1 MKNKNTRS
9 GKITTRNLHKRL
21 CPLYLSLA
29 GIFSATADAA
39 TTPDNRQSKGPT
51 MGQAANGT
59 PVVNIAD
66 PNAKGISMNKF
77 NEFNVEKQGMIFNNS
92 MQDGV
97 TKIGGYAV
105 KNAQL
110 QHEASAIISE
120 VTGAKASYINGTM
133 EVFGKKAD
141 IIIANENG
149 ISVNGATT
157 INANSLTLSTGK
169 VQANNDG
176 SYKLAVEKGAVSV
189 TGQGINTDGLG
200 YFDIVS
206 RSAQLEGEIA
216 GKADIKV
223 LAGQNDYDLA
233 TRSHTVRNKGDG
245 RGPAVAIDGSAL
257 GSMYGGKIQLIS
269 TESGAGVRHAGGI
282 IASSDLD
289 ISADGDI
296 TLASLSSEKNLSLS
310 GKNITLNKSTSGV
323 QAKNDIIMNALAGIT
338 LNNDVIASTG
348 KIRIDASSLVQN
360 AASLVTNNTTTTTV
374 PAIQINVAGQYTLNG
389 KLQALDA
396 NGKVIAGGVVTLKNS
411 DFVVKVNGA
420 EVPFASLI
428 SDTQVTSHSGD
439 VQITAGSMNN
449 SGGSVLAKKGTLQ
462 FTLKEAFVNSG
473 SVSATGD
480 LTIASGSLKNDGVL
494 YASNNQTLR
503 VGNLDNN
510 GRIFAEKRLVM
521 NASALNNR
529 GNIGATHDALQIT
542 TTGNVTNSGTL
553 VGDAATVSLNV
564 GGDVDNSGN
573 IISNEKDVTLAA
585 SGKSIKN
592 QGKIEGKNVTLTA
605 SNADATLENSG
616 TLNAR
621 QKAQVKAAKLNNNGG
636 TLSAAG
642 DIALNVSKQL
652 NNTHG
657 GAILAGENL
666 ALDGAHTTALTND
679 NSRIQGEN
687 ISLTNMAT
695 LSNTGDAVLLA
706 NGAMDLSGATT
717 LTNSASGIQATSILL
732 DHIGTLTNTRD
743 ATVYSSGNLTLSNI
757 GTLTNDASQLVA
769 DGALAML
776 NITNVSNT
784 NSAAMVGSGSVT
796 IDTVHTLNNS
806 NSAVIQSEHALSIK
820 DVGTLNNS
828 TDAAILASGNM
839 TLDGVNTLN
848 NASVILSDGS
858 ITVQNGDTLH
868 NNGVVQAGTDLIIRN
883 IRRLVNDGSDHVL
896 MALRNLTIEDVDS
909 LTNSHQAVITASMNT
924 VLNAVGVLT
933 NLSGGVIQA
942 VDGALTVAANSL
954 LNSGSENG
962 SNSTLVAG
970 GDVTVTSEN
979 VTNESGAAIVSTD
992 NNLTLNVA
1000 SNLNNSDEAV
1010 LAGAKTTSLNVQ
1022 KGNIKNTT
1030 NAVIAGTNIAVATK
1044 NLQNDAN
1051 ASITADRDLQLTL
1064 ASLNNTAGIL
1074 EAGRDLSLSVDNS
1087 LTLDANNQNI
1097 YAGRAMAITTHGD
1110 FTNSTQMEAI
1120 GDLTLNA
1127 DGNFTNAMSIVTGG
1141 DLNVTAGNITNNA
1154 GSLLWTMGDLSLD
1167 ARNGNFFNGVSGN
1180 VLSMGDMSIIAKE
1193 IYNQAGI
1200 IRAEKDVNL
1209 DAESIRNES
1218 SYTGDEIS
1226 MTGYQNASAVYNTV
1240 EHLATKSKTLINFSM
1255 PIVTSGLKLDHQ
1267 AEISAGGNININQR
1281 NIFDR
1286 KQITNKG
1293 GLIQAAKDITVT
1305 GDIYN
1310 SPEYG
1315 EMSIYDYLQLP
1326 LETQGGITYQWHLGA
1341 YHTSTWNFDT
1351 LYQFLDFEFGNG
1363 AAAGKS
1369 GSDDPEKGIW
1379 YNAVVMT
1386 GNESTLFNKMM
1397 SDIFGETWQTTDY
1410 GTMRNIWAS
1419 VTATNNEAL
1428 KNNKTYFVPSE
1439 KGEITAGGNFTHKS
1453 GKLDNGIAGAGV
1465 VNSHSNVSDIDVGE
1479 YTVDTVIAGYDV
1491 QVNTKKIDEL
1501 AMGISP
1507 MPTIKDMVSIPGM
1520 FEVSTDFKKTAE
1532 AEKNG
1537 TAYPGPANNIVPIFE
1552 TRPSMIDQSAYT
1564 GSDYFFD
1571 QVGYDPQK
1579 PVNVIGDNYFT
1590 SELIRRE
1597 ISSSVG
1603 SFFAIRDG
1611 LEGDALV
1618 QALMD
1623 NAGVA
1628 AQDSEL
1634 GLVVGQSLTEEQR
1647 NGLDSD
1653 IVWFVNQTV
1662 NGVDV
1667 MVPVV
1672 YLCPETLRQME
1683 SGDVNGGTAT
1693 IHAGGEMNVDADS
1706 INNANGTIS
1715 SKGDMTLVS
1724 DGDINN
1730 ISNGMSAGISAGG
1743 DINMSST
1750 SGNINNN
1757 GAAINAEGDVN
1768 MSAAEGDITMTASV
1782 GRDESGKQVIHAFED
1797 GVTAG
1802 GSINMEAKSITSNA
1816 SDITAGQDV
1825 SMKATDGD
1833 VTFNDLHEIDAT
1845 RIIDNDVRSA
1855 LNFTMSDTST
1865 TTGKAIGANVSAGG
1879 NMSID
1884 AKNDV
1889 VMEGGT
1895 YNAQTGSITAEN
1907 DVTIKTSQDVAHEEQ
1922 HSSSREFVI
1931 SAGVS
1936 GGGQSVNTSY
1946 GTMDGGSTETTSGDY
1961 VSAGSESDTSAIGKK
1976 PGRAPVNDTAG
1987 FTFGMSTSSDSS
1999 VTDSKK
2005 NTNAAINF
2013 GQSGTIEA
2021 GKTVDIGGADLSAG
2035 DSLTI
2040 NAEDV
2045 ATTKY
2050 EDEMKNTS
2058 SHKETSFGIKGEAHS
2073 TIVDTID
2080 KAGNLIE
2087 KGTEGQSA
2095 NAGTTAAEVLGE
2107 ASNLLLNDLAGG
2119 SVTIGG
2125 SSSKSHS
2132 TSTSTAENINHI
2144 NANNVSINTKKD
2156 TTLNGT
2162 DISGQNVEI
2171 NAGGDVTMN
2180 AAKSTTSY
2188 SNTTEEH
2195 SAGITA
2201 GVGVDLSG
2209 VSGGASVD
2217 YSGSK
2222 ETGTGNSTSY
2232 TNSTITA
2239 GDVKIKSGGD
2249 MTMSG
2254 ANIDANTADVD
2265 VAGDM
2270 TVNSL
2275 QDTVH
2280 TDNER
2285 ANWGASVGVAVSA
2298 KGVMPT
2304 GAVNGGGGSEAY
2316 DSATTA
2322 KQSGIHTTGD
2332 VQVKTGGD
2340 LNMAGANIVSDN
2352 GTGEVNVAGNINAK
2366 DLQDTVE
2373 QDGLYGGGGVGIG
2386 GLPGKKGGIPSANIY
2401 VDTVDEIHRNETQK
2415 STISVGG
2422 TTSKGTTGEINTN
2435 KDEMSVVTRDEKEAG
2450 NNISYTLADPGIGKK
2465 KKGSYDVDTPN
2476 DNHIGGGSSKHSSD
2490 GTRKKEV
2497 TPAKPAHSEDV
2508 PAVTPSKADT
2518 LKPAPKPA
2526 DSTKKTDT
2534 TPSGTAHS
2542 EEVPAVKPS
2551 KADDL
2556 KPAPK
2561 PADSTTKTDTT
2572 PSETAH
2578 SEEVPAVK
2586 PSKADD
2592 LKPAPKPADS
2602 TTKTD
2607 TTPSETAHSE
2617 EVPAV
2622 KPSKADDLKP
2632 APKPADSTTPKK
2644 KWDVPNTNYPT
2655 LSPGSA
2661 TGKTGKDM
2669 PKTPEHRKWN
2679 GDMTNGVTPSSN
2691 PKGTDVK
2698 LSPGSST
2705 GQAGMDMP
2713 KTPEHKQWNG
2723 DMTNG
2728 VAPSSNPKGTD
2739 VKLSPGSST
2748 GQTGMD
2754 MPKTPEHKQWNGDM
2768 TNGVAPSS
2776 NPKGTDVKLSPGS
2789 STGQTGMDMPKTP
2802 EHKQWNGD
2810 MTNGVAPSSNP
2821 KGTDVKLSP
2830 GSSTGQTGMDMPKT
2844 PEHKQWNGD
2853 MTNGVAPSSN
2863 PKGTDV
2869 KFSPGSSTGQT
2880 GMDMPKTPEHKQW
2893 NGDMTNGVAPS
2904 SNPKGTDVKLS
2915 PGSSTGQTGMDM
2927 PKTPEHKQ
2935 WNGDMSATAQPK
2947 QWLPLMTETPI
2958 DIYAKVTIA
2967 FQVEQLS

>member
-1 MKNKNTRS
+1 
-9 GKITTRNLHKRL
+9 
-21 CPLYLSLA
+21 
-29 GIFSATADAA
+29 
-39 TTPDNRQSKGPT
+39 

-396 NGKVIAGGVVTLKNS
+396 NGKVIAGGVVTLKNG

-2869 KFSPGSSTGQT
+2869 KLSPGSSTGQT

-2967 FQVEQLS
+2967 FQDEQLS

>member
-1 MKNKNTRS
+1 
-9 GKITTRNLHKRL
+9 
-21 CPLYLSLA
+21 
-29 GIFSATADAA
+29 
-39 TTPDNRQSKGPT
+39 

-59 PVVNIAD
+59 PVINIAD

-77 NEFNVEKQGMIFNNS
+77 NEFNVDKQGMIFNNS

-141 IIIANENG
+141 VIIANENG

-169 VQANNDG
+169 VQAKDDG
-176 SYKLAVEKGAVSV
+176 TYKLAVEKGGVSIA
-189 TGQGINTDGLG
+189 GQGINTDGLS

-216 GKADIKV
+216 GNADIKV

-233 TRSHTVRNKGDG
+233 SRSHTVRSKGDG
-245 RGPAVAIDGSAL
+245 KGPAVAIDGSAL

-289 ISADGDI
+289 INADGDI

-310 GKNITLNKSTSGV
+310 GKNITLNKSITGV
-323 QAKNDIIMNALAGIT
+323 QAKNDIFMNALAGIT

-360 AASLVTNNTTTTTV
+360 AASLVTNNTTTTV

-396 NGKVIAGGVVTLKNS
+396 SGKVIAGGVVTLKNG
-411 DFVVKVNGA
+411 DFVVKVNGV

-494 YASNNQTLR
+494 YASNNQTLH

-529 GNIGATHDALQIT
+529 GNIGATTDALQVT
-542 TTGNVTNSGTL
+542 TTGSLTNSGTL
-553 VGDAATVSLNV
+553 VADAAAISLNV

-573 IISNEKDVTLAA
+573 IISNEKDVTLNAN
-585 SGKSIKN
+585 GKNIKN
-592 QGKIEGKNVTLTA
+592 QGKIEGQNVTLTA
-605 SNADATLENSG
+605 SNADAAFENSG
-616 TLNAR
+616 TVNAR
-621 QKAQVKAAKLNNNGG
+621 QKTQVKAAKLNNSGG

-642 DIALNVSKQL
+642 NVALNVSKQL

-657 GAILAGENL
+657 GEILAGENL
-666 ALDGAHTTALTND
+666 TLDGAHMTALTND
-679 NSRIQGEN
+679 NSRIQGKN
-687 ISLTNMAT
+687 VTLTNMAALT
-695 LSNTGDAVLLA
+695 NTSDAVLLA
-706 NGAMDLSGATT
+706 SGALDLSGATT
-717 LTNSASGIQATSILL
+717 LTNNASGIQATSILL
-732 DHIGTLTNTRD
+732 DHIGTLNNTRD
-743 ATVYSSGNLTLSNI
+743 ATIYSSGNLTLSNI
-757 GTLTNDASQLVA
+757 DTLNNDASQLVA

-776 NITNVSNT
+776 NITNVSNA
-784 NSAAMVGSGSVT
+784 NNAAMVGSGSVT
-796 IDTVHTLNNS
+796 IGNVNTLNNS
-806 NSAVIQSEHALSIK
+806 NSAVIQSEHTLSMNSV
-820 DVGTLNNS
+820 DTLNNS
-828 TDAAILASGNM
+828 SDATILASGNM

-848 NASVILSDGS
+848 NASVILSNGS
-858 ITVQNGDTLH
+858 ITLQNGDTVH

-883 IRRLVNDGSDHVL
+883 IRNLINEGSDHVL

-909 LTNSHQAVITASMNT
+909 LTNSSQATITASMNT

-942 VDGALTVAANSL
+942 VDGALAIATNSL
-954 LNSGSENG
+954 INSGSENG
-962 SNSTLVAG
+962 SASTLVAG
-970 GDVTVTSEN
+970 GDLTVTSEN

-1000 SNLNNSDEAV
+1000 NNLTNSDNAV
-1010 LAGAKTTSLNVQ
+1010 LAGANTTSLNVQ
-1022 KGNIKNTT
+1022 NGNFKNTLS
-1030 NAVIAGTNIAVATK
+1030 AVVAGTNVNVTTQ
-1044 NLQNDAN
+1044 NLQNNAN
-1051 ASITADRDLQLTL
+1051 ATITADRDLQLHL
-1064 ASLNNTAGIL
+1064 ASLDNATGVI
-1074 EAGRDLSLSVDNS
+1074 EAGRDLALNVNNS
-1087 LTLDANNQNI
+1087 LTFDDGNKDIN
-1097 YAGRAMAITTHGD
+1097 AGRALEITTHGD
-1110 FTNSTQMEAI
+1110 FTNNTQMEAI
-1120 GDLTLNA
+1120 GDLTVRA
-1127 DGNFTNAMSIVTGG
+1127 DGNFLNAMSIVTGG
-1141 DLNVTAGNITNNA
+1141 DLNVTAGNIANNG
-1154 GSLLWTMGDLSLD
+1154 GSLLWTMGDMNLD
-1167 ARNGNFFNGVSGN
+1167 ARNGEFTNGVGGN
-1180 VLSMGDMSIIAKE
+1180 VLSMGDISIIAKE

-1200 IRAEKDVNL
+1200 IRAEKDINL
-1209 DAESIRNES
+1209 DSEVLKNES
-1218 SYTGDEIS
+1218 TYSGDEVGV
-1226 MTGYQNASAVYNTV
+1226 TGSQTAFATYSTI
-1240 EHLATKSKTLINFSM
+1240 EHTMTKSDTTIRIEM
-1255 PIVTSGLKLDHQ
+1255 PLVTSGLILQDL
-1267 AEISAGGNININQR
+1267 AEISSGGNININQR
-1281 NIFDR
+1281 DIYETHDV
-1286 KQITNKG
+1286 TNVG
-1293 GLIQAAKDITVT
+1293 GLIQAAKDITIT
-1305 GDIYN
+1305 GNLYN
-1310 SPEYG
+1310 TPRYG
-1315 EMSIYDYLQLP
+1315 ELSMYDYLQIP
-1326 LETQGGITYQWHLGA
+1326 LTGLNYLRYDWKVASLHRTDW
-1341 YHTSTWNFDT
+1341 SFDS
-1351 LYQFLDFEFGNG
+1351 LYQFLDYEFGNG
-1363 AAAGKS
+1363 SPASQEG
-1369 GSDDPEKGIW
+1369 DNDPEKEVW
-1379 YNAVVMT
+1379 YNAVVMM
-1386 GNESTLFNKMM
+1386 GNDATVFNNMM
-1397 SDIFGETWQTTDY
+1397 ISIFGQAWQTNSY
-1410 GTMRNIWAS
+1410 SNMRSIWAGAIS
-1419 VTATNNEAL
+1419 NDGQAL
-1428 KNNKTYFVPSE
+1428 KDNKTYFVPQE
-1439 KGEITAGGNFTHKS
+1439 KGEITAGGNFTHN
-1453 GKLDNGIAGAGV
+1453 GGVLDNGINDSGEI
-1465 VNSHSNVSDIDVGE
+1465 NSNSNVSDIDVGD

-1491 QVNTKKIDEL
+1491 RVNTKKIDEL

-1520 FEVSTDFKKTAE
+1520 FEVSTEFKKTTE

-1537 TAYPGPANNIVPIFE
+1537 TAYPGPTNNIVPIFE
-1552 TRPSMIDQSAYT
+1552 TRPSMIDQSDYT
-1564 GSDYFFD
+1564 GSDYFFNE
-1571 QVGYDPQK
+1571 VGYDPQQ

-1597 ISSSVG
+1597 ISNSVG

-1611 LEGDALV
+1611 LEGDVLV

-1628 AQDSEL
+1628 AKDSEL
-1634 GLVVGQSLTEEQR
+1634 GLVVGQPLTDEQR

-1653 IVWFVNQTV
+1653 IVWYVNQTV

-1667 MVPVV
+1667 LVPVV
-1672 YLCPETLRQME
+1672 YLCPETLNQME
-1683 SGDVNGGTAT
+1683 TGEVNGGTAT
-1693 IHAGGEMNVDADS
+1693 VHAGGDMNVDADS
-1706 INNANGTIS
+1706 INNANGAIS
-1715 SKGDMTLVS
+1715 SGGNMTLVS

-1743 DINMSST
+1743 DINMSTT

-1757 GAAINAEGDVN
+1757 GASIKADGDVN
-1768 MSAAEGDITMTASV
+1768 MSATQGDINMTASV
-1782 GRDESGKQVIHAFED
+1782 GHDESGKQVIHAFED
-1797 GVTAG
+1797 GVSAG
-1802 GSINMEAKSITSNA
+1802 GSINMEAKTITSNA
-1816 SDITAGQDV
+1816 SDITAGKDV

-1845 RIIDNDVRSA
+1845 RVIDNDVRNA
-1855 LNFTMSDTST
+1855 LNYSMSDTST
-1865 TTGKAIGANVSAGG
+1865 TTGKAIGANVTAGG

-1895 YNAQTGSITAEN
+1895 YTAQTGSITAEN

-1922 HSSSREFVI
+1922 HSSTREFVI
-1931 SAGVS
+1931 GAGANS
-1936 GGGQSVNTSY
+1936 GGQSVNTSY
-1946 GTMDGGSTETTSGDY
+1946 GTMDGGNTETSAGDY
-1961 VSAGSESDTSAIGKK
+1961 VSAGSESATSAIGKN
-1976 PGRAPVNDTAG
+1976 PGRAPVSDTAG
-1987 FTFGMSTSSDSS
+1987 FTFGMNSTNDSS

-2013 GQSGTIEA
+2013 GQSGAIEA
-2021 GKTVDIGGADLSAG
+2021 GKTADIGGADLSAG
-2035 DSLTI
+2035 DSLSI

-2045 ATTKY
+2045 TTTKY
-2050 EDEMKNTS
+2050 EDEVKNTS
-2058 SHKETSFGIKGEAHS
+2058 SHKESSFGITGEAHS
-2073 TIVDTID
+2073 TIADTID
-2080 KAGNLIE
+2080 KTGNLIE

-2095 NAGTTAAEVLGE
+2095 NAGTTAAEVLGD

-2119 SVTIGG
+2119 SITIGG
-2125 SSSKSHS
+2125 SSSKTHS
-2132 TSTSTAENINHI
+2132 NSTSTAENINHI

-2171 NAGGDVTMN
+2171 NAGGDVNMN

-2188 SNTTEEH
+2188 STTTEEH

-2201 GVGVDLSG
+2201 GVGVDMTG
-2209 VSGGASVD
+2209 VSGGASID
-2217 YSGSK
+2217 YSGST

-2232 TNSTITA
+2232 TNSTIT
-2239 GDVKIKSGGD
+2239 GGNVKIKTGGD
-2249 MTMSG
+2249 MTMTG
-2254 ANIDANTADVD
+2254 ANIEANTANVD

-2270 TVNSL
+2270 TINSV
-2275 QDTVH
+2275 QDIEH

-2298 KGVMPT
+2298 KGVMPS

-2316 DSATTA
+2316 DSSTTA
-2322 KQSGIHTTGD
+2322 KQSGINTTGQLD
-2332 VQVKTGGD
+2332 IKTGGD
-2340 LNMAGANIVSDN
+2340 LNMTGSNIVSQD
-2352 GTGEVNVAGNINAK
+2352 GTGSVDVAGNINSRTLE
-2366 DLQDTVE
+2366 DSVE
-2373 QDGLYGGGGVGIG
+2373 QDGIYGGGGVGIG

-2401 VDTVDEIHRNETQK
+2401 VDTVDEIHRDETQK
-2415 STISVGG
+2415 STISVGDV
-2422 TTSKGTTGEINTN
+2422 TSKGTTGEINTN

-2450 NNISYTLADPGIGKK
+2450 NNISYTLADPGFGKK

-2476 DNHIGGGSSKHSSD
+2476 TKHNT
-2490 GTRKKEV
+2490 GTNKPKPADSTKHKET
-2497 TPAKPAHSEDV
+2497 TPSNTAHSEDV
-2508 PAVTPSKADT
+2508 PAVTPSKAND

-2534 TPSGTAHS
+2534 TPSDKAHK
-2542 EEVPAVKPS
+2542 EDVPAVTPS
-2551 KADDL
+2551 KADDQ

-2561 PADSTTKTDTT
+2561 PAESTTKTDTT

-2617 EVPAV
+2617 DVPAV

-2679 GDMTNGVTPSSN
+2679 GDMTNGVAPSSN

-2705 GQAGMDMP
+2705 GQTGMDMP
-2713 KTPEHKQWNG
+2713 KTPEHRKYNG

-2810 MTNGVAPSSNP
+2810 M
-2821 KGTDVKLSP
+2821 
-2830 GSSTGQTGMDMPKT
+2830 
-2844 PEHKQWNGD
+2844 
-2853 MTNGVAPSSN
+2853 
-2863 PKGTDV
+2863 
-2869 KFSPGSSTGQT
+2869 
-2880 GMDMPKTPEHKQW
+2880 
-2893 NGDMTNGVAPS
+2893 
-2904 SNPKGTDVKLS
+2904 
-2915 PGSSTGQTGMDM
+2915 
-2927 PKTPEHKQ
+2927 
-2935 WNGDMSATAQPK
+2935 SATAQPK
-2947 QWLPLMTETPI
+2947 QWLPLMPETPI
-2958 DIYAKVTIA
+2958 DMYAKVIIE
-2967 FQVEQLS
+2967 FKKEQVS

>member
-360 AASLVTNNTTTTTV
+360 AASLVTNNTTTTV

-396 NGKVIAGGVVTLKNS
+396 NGKVIAGGVVTLKNG

-503 VGNLDNN
+503 VGNLDNS

-529 GNIGATHDALQIT
+529 GNIGATRDALQIT

-883 IRRLVNDGSDHVL
+883 IRSLVNDGSDHVL

-1240 EHLATKSKTLINFSM
+1240 EHLATKSQTLINFSM

-1293 GLIQAAKDITVT
+1293 GLIQAAKNITVT

-1410 GTMRNIWAS
+1410 GTMRTIWAS

-1439 KGEITAGGNFTHKS
+1439 KGEITAGGNFTHKG

-1693 IHAGGEMNVDADS
+1693 IHAGGDMNVDADS

-2095 NAGTTAAEVLGE
+2095 NAGTTAAEVLGD

-2304 GAVNGGGGSEAY
+2304 GAVNGGGGSEAH

-2476 DNHIGGGSSKHSSD
+2476 DHHIGGGSSKHSSD

-2526 DSTKKTDT
+2526 DSAKKTDT
-2534 TPSGTAHS
+2534 TPSGTSHSEEVPAVKPSKADEVKPAPKPADSTKKKDTTPSETAHSEEVPAVKPSKADEVKPAPKPADSTKKKDTTPSETAHS

-2705 GQAGMDMP
+2705 GQ
-2713 KTPEHKQWNG
+2713 
-2723 DMTNG
+2723 
-2728 VAPSSNPKGTD
+2728 
-2739 VKLSPGSST
+2739 
-2748 GQTGMD
+2748 TGMD

-2810 MTNGVAPSSNP
+2810 MTNGVTPSSNP

-2853 MTNGVAPSSN
+2853 MS
-2863 PKGTDV
+2863 
-2869 KFSPGSSTGQT
+2869 
-2880 GMDMPKTPEHKQW
+2880 
-2893 NGDMTNGVAPS
+2893 NGVAPS

-2967 FQVEQLS
+2967 FQDEQLS

>member
-1 MKNKNTRS
+1 MKTKNTRS

-21 CPLYLSLA
+21 CTLYLSLA
-29 GIFSATADAA
+29 GILSATADAA
-39 TTPDNRQSKGPT
+39 TTPDTRQSKGPT

-176 SYKLAVEKGAVSV
+176 SYKLAVEKGAISV
-189 TGQGINTDGLG
+189 TGLGINTDGLG

-223 LAGQNDYDLA
+223 LAGQNDYDPA
-233 TRSHTVRNKGDG
+233 TRRHTVRSKGDG

-296 TLASLSSEKNLSLS
+296 TLASLSSEKNISLS
-310 GKNITLNKSTSGV
+310 GKNITLNKSTSGI

-338 LNNDVIASTG
+338 LNNDAIASTG

-360 AASLVTNNTTTTTV
+360 AASLVTNNTTTTV

-396 NGKVIAGGVVTLKNS
+396 NGKVIAGGVVTLKNG
-411 DFVVKVNGA
+411 DFVVKVNGV

-439 VQITAGSMNN
+439 VQITAGSMTN

-462 FTLKEAFVNSG
+462 FTLKDAFVNSG

-480 LTIASGSLKNDGVL
+480 LTIASGSMKNDGVL
-494 YASNNQTLR
+494 YASSNQTLR

-529 GNIGATHDALQIT
+529 GNIGAATDALQVT
-542 TTGNVTNSGTL
+542 TTGNMTNSGTL

-573 IISNEKDVTLAA
+573 IVSNKNDVALTA

-592 QGKIEGKNVTLTA
+592 QGSIEGKNVTLTA
-605 SNADATLENSG
+605 SSDDATLENSG

-621 QKAQVKAAKLNNNGG
+621 QKAQVKAAKLNNSGG
-636 TLSAAG
+636 TLSASG
-642 DIALNVSKQL
+642 DVALNVSKQL
-652 NNTHG
+652 NNTRG
-657 GAILAGENL
+657 GKILAGENL
-666 ALDGAHTTALTND
+666 TLDGAHATVLTND
-679 NSRIQGEN
+679 NSRFQGKN
-687 ISLTNMAT
+687 VTLTNMAT
-695 LSNTGDAVLLA
+695 LTNTGDAVLLA
-706 NGAMDLSGATT
+706 NGAMDLSGTTT
-717 LTNSASGIQATSILL
+717 LTNTASGIQATSILL
-732 DHIGTLTNTRD
+732 DHIGTLNNTSD
-743 ATVYSSGNLTLSNI
+743 ATIYSSGSLTLSNI

-776 NITNVSNT
+776 NITNVSNA
-784 NSAAMVGSGSVT
+784 NSAAMVGSGGVT
-796 IDTVHTLNNS
+796 IDNVNTLNNS
-806 NSAVIQSEHALSIK
+806 SSAVIQSEHALSMNNV
-820 DVGTLNNS
+820 DTLNNS

-839 TLDGVNTLN
+839 VLDGVNTLN
-848 NASVILSDGS
+848 NASVILSDGN

-883 IRRLVNDGSDHVL
+883 IRSLMNEGSEHVL

-909 LTNSHQAVITASMNT
+909 LTNSSQAVITASMNT

-962 SNSTLVAG
+962 TNSTLVAG
-970 GDVTVTSEN
+970 GDLTVTSETL
-979 VTNESGAAIVSTD
+979 TNERGAAIVSTD
-992 NNLTLNVA
+992 NNLTLNVLK
-1000 SNLNNSDEAV
+1000 NLSNSDEAV

-1022 KGNIKNTT
+1022 KGNIKNTA
-1030 NAVIAGTNIAVATK
+1030 NAVIAGTNISVATK
-1044 NLQNDAN
+1044 NLQNNAN

-1064 ASLNNTAGIL
+1064 ASLDNTVGVL
-1074 EAGRDLSLSVDNS
+1074 EAGRDLTLSVDNS
-1087 LTLDANNQNI
+1087 LTIDANNQNI
-1097 YAGRAMAITTHGD
+1097 YAGRAMAIATHGD

-1120 GDLTLNA
+1120 GDLTVRA

-1167 ARNGNFFNGVSGN
+1167 ARNGNFFNSVSGN

-1209 DAESIRNES
+1209 DAESLRNES

-1226 MTGYQNASAVYNTV
+1226 MTGYQNASAVYKTV
-1240 EHLATKSKTLINFSM
+1240 EHLATQSQTMIYFSM

-1267 AEISAGGNININQR
+1267 AEISAGGNIKINQR

-1293 GLIQAAKDITVT
+1293 GLIQAAKDITVS

-1315 EMSIYDYLQLP
+1315 EMSIYDYLLLP
-1326 LETQGGITYQWHLGA
+1326 LEMQGGITYQWKLGVS
-1341 YHTSTWNFDT
+1341 HSSTWNFDT
-1351 LYQFLDFEFGNG
+1351 LYQFLDFEFGDG
-1363 AAAGKS
+1363 SEAAKT
-1369 GSDDPEKGIW
+1369 GSDATEKALW

-1397 SDIFGETWQTTDY
+1397 SSIFGETWQTTDY
-1410 GTMRNIWAS
+1410 NTMRTIWAG
-1419 VTATNNEAL
+1419 VTASNNEAL

-1439 KGEITAGGNFTHKS
+1439 KGEITAGGNFTHKN
-1453 GKLDNGIAGAGV
+1453 GTLDNGIADAGV
-1465 VNSHSNVSDIDVGE
+1465 INSHSDVSDIDVGE
-1479 YTVDTVIAGYDV
+1479 YSVDTVIAGYDV

-1520 FEVSTDFKKTAE
+1520 FEVSTDFKKTSE

-1571 QVGYDPQK
+1571 QVGYDPQQ

-1611 LEGDALV
+1611 LEGDAMV

-1628 AQDSEL
+1628 AKDSDL
-1634 GLVVGQSLTEEQR
+1634 KLVIGQPLTEEQR
-1647 NGLDSD
+1647 NGLDAD

-1693 IHAGGEMNVDADS
+1693 IHAGGDMNVDANS

-1730 ISNGMSAGISAGG
+1730 VSNGMSAGISAGG

-1750 SGNINNN
+1750 SGDINNN

-1782 GRDESGKQVIHAFED
+1782 GRDESGKQAIHAFDD

-1816 SDITAGQDV
+1816 SDITAGNDV
-1825 SMKATDGD
+1825 SMKATEGD

-1845 RIIDNDVRSA
+1845 RTIDNDVRSS
-1855 LNFTMSDTST
+1855 LNYTMSDTST

-1879 NMSID
+1879 NMSIE

-1922 HSSSREFVI
+1922 NSSTREFAI
-1931 SAGVS
+1931 SAGAS
-1936 GGGQSVNTSY
+1936 GGGQSVNASY
-1946 GTMDGGSTETTSGDY
+1946 GTMEGGNTETTSGDY
-1961 VSAGSESDTSAIGKK
+1961 ASAGSESDTSAIGKR
-1976 PGRAPVNDTAG
+1976 PGRAPVNDVAG

-2021 GKTVDIGGADLSAG
+2021 GKTADIGGADLSAG

-2058 SHKETSFGIKGEAHS
+2058 SHKEKSFGITGEVHS
-2073 TIVDTID
+2073 TVADTID

-2095 NAGTTAAEVLGE
+2095 NAGTTAAEVLGD

-2132 TSTSTAENINHI
+2132 TSSSTAENINHI
-2144 NANNVSINTKKD
+2144 NANNISINTKKD

-2162 DISGQNVEI
+2162 DISGKNVEI
-2171 NAGGDVTMN
+2171 NAGGDVNMN
-2180 AAKSTTSY
+2180 AAKSTSSY
-2188 SNTTEEH
+2188 SKTTEEH
-2195 SAGITA
+2195 SGGVTA
-2201 GVGVDLSG
+2201 GAGVDLFG

-2222 ETGTGNSTSY
+2222 ETGTGNSTTY

-2254 ANIDANTADVD
+2254 ANIDATTADVD

-2285 ANWGASVGVAVSA
+2285 ANWGASVGVAVSTR
-2298 KGVMPT
+2298 GVMPT

-2340 LNMAGANIVSDN
+2340 LNMTGANIVSDN

-2366 DLQDTVE
+2366 ELQDTVE

-2386 GLPGKKGGIPSANIY
+2386 GMTGKKAGIPSANIY

-2450 NNISYTLADPGIGKK
+2450 NNISFTLADPGIGKK
-2465 KKGSYDVDTPN
+2465 NKGSYDVDTPN
-2476 DNHIGGGSSKHSSD
+2476 DRHSGGGS
-2490 GTRKKEV
+2490 KKKDF

-2508 PAVTPSKADT
+2508 PAVTPSKAEP

-2534 TPSGTAHS
+2534 TPSDKAHS
-2542 EEVPAVKPS
+2542 EDVPAVTPSKADDLKPAPKPADSTKKTDTTPSETARSEDVPAVKPS

-2561 PADSTTKTDTT
+2561 PADSTKKTDTT
-2572 PSETAH
+2572 PSETAR
-2578 SEEVPAVK
+2578 SEDVPAV
-2586 PSKADD
+2586 
-2592 LKPAPKPADS
+2592 
-2602 TTKTD
+2602 T
-2607 TTPSETAHSE
+2607 
-2617 EVPAV
+2617 
-2622 KPSKADDLKP
+2622 PSKADDLKP

-2669 PKTPEHRKWN
+2669 PKTPEHRK
-2679 GDMTNGVTPSSN
+2679 
-2691 PKGTDVK
+2691 
-2698 LSPGSST
+2698 
-2705 GQAGMDMP
+2705 
-2713 KTPEHKQWNG
+2713 WNG

-2810 MTNGVAPSSNP
+2810 M
-2821 KGTDVKLSP
+2821 
-2830 GSSTGQTGMDMPKT
+2830 
-2844 PEHKQWNGD
+2844 
-2853 MTNGVAPSSN
+2853 
-2863 PKGTDV
+2863 
-2869 KFSPGSSTGQT
+2869 
-2880 GMDMPKTPEHKQW
+2880 
-2893 NGDMTNGVAPS
+2893 
-2904 SNPKGTDVKLS
+2904 
-2915 PGSSTGQTGMDM
+2915 
-2927 PKTPEHKQ
+2927 
-2935 WNGDMSATAQPK
+2935 SAIAQPK
-2947 QWLPLMTETPI
+2947 QWLPLMTEAPI
-2958 DIYAKVTIA
+2958 VIYAKVTIA
-2967 FQVEQLS
+2967 FEEEQLS

>member
-29 GIFSATADAA
+29 GIFSAPVDAA

-233 TRSHTVRNKGDG
+233 SRSHTVRNKGDG

-282 IASSDLD
+282 IASSDLE

-296 TLASLSSEKNLSLS
+296 TLASLSSEKNMSLS

-360 AASLVTNNTTTTTV
+360 AASLVTNNTTTTV

-396 NGKVIAGGVVTLKNS
+396 NGKIIANGVVTLKNG
-411 DFVVKVNGA
+411 DFVVKVNGV

-428 SDTQVTSHSGD
+428 SDTQVISHSGD
-439 VQITAGSMNN
+439 VEITAGSMNN
-449 SGGSVLAKKGTLQ
+449 GGGSVLAKKGTLQ

-529 GNIGATHDALQIT
+529 GNIGATTDALQVT
-542 TTGNVTNSGTL
+542 TTGNLTNSGTL
-553 VGDAATVSLNV
+553 VGDAAAVSLNV

-573 IISNEKDVTLAA
+573 IISNEKDVSLAA

-642 DIALNVSKQL
+642 DVALNVSKQL

-657 GAILAGENL
+657 GEILAGENL
-666 ALDGAHTTALTND
+666 TLDGAQTTALTND
-679 NSRIQGEN
+679 NSRIQGKN
-687 ISLTNMAT
+687 VTLTNMST
-695 LSNTGDAVLLA
+695 LTNTGDTVLLA
-706 NGAMDLSGATT
+706 SGAMDLSGTTT

-732 DHIGTLTNTRD
+732 DHIGTLNNISD
-743 ATVYSSGNLTLSNI
+743 ATLYSSGNLTLSNI
-757 GTLTNDASQLVA
+757 GTLTNDASQVVA

-796 IDTVHTLNNS
+796 ISNVDTLNNS
-806 NSAVIQSEHALSIK
+806 NSAVIQSEHALSMNN
-820 DVGTLNNS
+820 VGTLNNS
-828 TDAAILASGNM
+828 TDAALLASGNM

-858 ITVQNGDTLH
+858 ITMQNGDTLH

-883 IRRLVNDGSDHVL
+883 IRSLMNDGSDHVL

-909 LTNSHQAVITASMNT
+909 LTNSSQAVITASMNT

-970 GDVTVTSEN
+970 GDVIVTSEN

-992 NNLTLNVA
+992 NNLTLNVK
-1000 SNLNNSDEAV
+1000 NTLNNSDEAV

-1022 KGNIKNTT
+1022 TGNIKNTT
-1030 NAVIAGTNIAVATK
+1030 EAVIAGTNIAVATK

-1074 EAGRDLSLSVDNS
+1074 EAGRDLTLSVDNS

-1097 YAGRAMAITTHGD
+1097 YAGRTMALTTHGD

-1120 GDLTLNA
+1120 GDLTVNA
-1127 DGNFTNAMSIVTGG
+1127 DGNFTNAVSIVTGG

-1154 GSLLWTMGDLSLD
+1154 GSLLWTMGDMSLE
-1167 ARNGNFFNGVSGN
+1167 ARNGTFFNGVSGN

-1193 IYNQAGI
+1193 IHNQAGI

-1226 MTGYQNASAVYNTV
+1226 MTGYQNASAVYSTV
-1240 EHLATKSKTLINFSM
+1240 EHLATKSNTMINFSM
-1255 PIVTSGLKLDHQ
+1255 PVVTSGLRLDHQ

-1281 NIFDR
+1281 NIYDR

-1326 LETQGGITYQWHLGA
+1326 LEMQGGLTYQWHLGA

-1363 AAAGKS
+1363 AAAGKT
-1369 GSDDPEKGIW
+1369 GSDDPEKALW

-1410 GTMRNIWAS
+1410 GTMCGIWAS
-1419 VTATNNEAL
+1419 VTASNNEAL

-1439 KGEITAGGNFTHKS
+1439 KGEITAGGNFTHN
-1453 GKLDNGIAGAGV
+1453 GGTLDNGIADAGV
-1465 VNSHSNVSDIDVGE
+1465 INSHSDVSDIDVGE

-1597 ISSSVG
+1597 INSSVG
-1603 SFFAIRDG
+1603 SFFSIRDG

-1647 NGLDSD
+1647 NGLDAD

-1693 IHAGGEMNVDADS
+1693 VHAGGDMNVDANS

-1730 ISNGMSAGISAGG
+1730 VSNGMSAGISAGG

-1768 MSAAEGDITMTASV
+1768 MSAAQGDITMTASV

-1855 LNFTMSDTST
+1855 LNYTMSDTST

-1879 NMSID
+1879 NMSIE

-2021 GKTVDIGGADLSAG
+2021 GKTADIGGADLSAG
-2035 DSLTI
+2035 DALTI

-2058 SHKETSFGIKGEAHS
+2058 SHKATSFGITGEAHS
-2073 TIVDTID
+2073 TLVDTFD

-2144 NANNVSINTKKD
+2144 SANNVSINTKKD

-2171 NAGGDVTMN
+2171 NAGGDVNMN
-2180 AAKSTTSY
+2180 AAKSTSSY

-2195 SAGITA
+2195 SAGISA

-2209 VSGGASVD
+2209 ASGGASVD

-2280 TDNER
+2280 IDNER
-2285 ANWGASVGVAVSA
+2285 ANWGASVGVAVST

-2352 GTGEVNVAGNINAK
+2352 GTGSVNVAGNINAK

-2465 KKGSYDVDTPN
+2465 KKGSYDVDTPSDHHN
-2476 DNHIGGGSSKHSSD
+2476 GGSSKHSGD
-2490 GTRKKEV
+2490 GTKKKEV

-2508 PAVTPSKADT
+2508 PAVTPSKADN

-2526 DSTKKTDT
+2526 DSTTKTDT

-2542 EEVPAVKPS
+2542 EAVPAVKPS

-2578 SEEVPAVK
+2578 SEAVPTVT

-2617 EVPAV
+2617 AVPAV
-2622 KPSKADDLKP
+2622 TPSKADDLKPAPKPADSTTKTDTTPSETAHSEAVPAVTPSKADDLKP

-2661 TGKTGKDM
+2661 TGKTGK
-2669 PKTPEHRKWN
+2669 
-2679 GDMTNGVTPSSN
+2679 
-2691 PKGTDVK
+2691 
-2698 LSPGSST
+2698 
-2705 GQAGMDMP
+2705 DMP

-2853 MTNGVAPSSN
+2853 M
-2863 PKGTDV
+2863 
-2869 KFSPGSSTGQT
+2869 
-2880 GMDMPKTPEHKQW
+2880 
-2893 NGDMTNGVAPS
+2893 
-2904 SNPKGTDVKLS
+2904 
-2915 PGSSTGQTGMDM
+2915 
-2927 PKTPEHKQ
+2927 
-2935 WNGDMSATAQPK
+2935 SATAQPK
-2947 QWLPLMTETPI
+2947 QWLPLMAETPI
-2958 DIYAKVTIA
+2958 NIYAKVTIT
-2967 FQVEQLS
+2967 FQDEQLS

>member
-1 MKNKNTRS
+1 
-9 GKITTRNLHKRL
+9 
-21 CPLYLSLA
+21 
-29 GIFSATADAA
+29 
-39 TTPDNRQSKGPT
+39 